1 MNEWLYDEDV
11 EAVFCQETGAEIAR
25 LIHGTTDDGRTLTDS
40 ELDAAGRLIA
50 AAPVL
55 LAYLKEAAAIVPFG
69 GIAAKY
75 QDIIEEIEGT
85 PA

>member
-1 MNEWLYDEDV
+1 MSGWMYLDCE

-50 AAPVL
+50 AAPTL
-55 LAYLKEAAAIVPFG
+55 LAYLKEAAALVPFG